1 MSLTTLATRRAI
13 REILIAVLLSDP
25 AAIAA
30 ISRASP

>member
-13 REILIAVLLSDP
+13 REILIAVPLSAP

-30 ISRASP
+30 IS